1 MIKFGGLRFFV
12 YFCSRIINNN
22 NMSTATVESSIYT
35 LQIPVADQSFFK
47 SLVKKMGWTA
57 KKKPAPVS
65 KIPSATLAA
74 VKEARSGKDAGKV
87 NTESLES
94 FIKSME

>member
-12 YFCSRIINNN
+12 YFCSKIINNN
-22 NMSTATVESSIYT
+22 NMSTAMVESNIYT

-57 KKKPAPVS
+57 KKTPAPV
-65 KIPSATLAA
+65 
-74 VKEARSGKDAGKV
+74 
-87 NTESLES
+87 
-94 FIKSME
+94 

>member
-1 MIKFGGLRFFV
+1 
-12 YFCSRIINNN
+12 
-22 NMSTATVESSIYT
+22 MSTAMVESNIYT

-47 SLVKKMGWTA
+47 SQVKKMGWTA

>member
-1 MIKFGGLRFFV
+1 
-12 YFCSRIINNN
+12 
-22 NMSTATVESSIYT
+22 MSTATVESNIYT
-35 LQIPVADQSFFK
+35 LQIPVADQSFFM
-47 SLVKKMGWTA
+47 SLVKKMGLTA
-57 KKKPAPVS
+57 KKNSAVS